1 MPRHAQLSTEFDA
14 TRERILHEA
23 TRIVGRVGLN
33 GLSMRALGEGVG
45 LTPGALYRYFPSKQ
59 DLLWSM
65 WQSALADLRTGF
77 AACAKTEDP
86 LSAIR
91 CMLAAYTS
99 FALHDL
105 DRFRALFL
113 ENDQGGLNLLDRD
126 PDALAPYQGLRAAV
140 EHARSCGAVRP
151 GDVDRLTQILWAAA
165 HGALTLVV
173 TVPEIDFGDHKAFV
187 SDTIDTVLKGLGPA
201 EDRHD

>member
-1 MPRHAQLSTEFDA
+1 MPRHAQPSREFDA
-14 TRERILHEA
+14 TRLRILHEA

-65 WQSALADLRTGF
+65 WESALADLKHGF
-77 AACAKTEDP
+77 AACTEEKDP
-86 LSAIR
+86 VRAIR
-91 CMLAAYTS
+91 CMLGAYAS

-126 PDALAPYQGLRAAV
+126 PEALAPYLALREAIGLAK
-140 EHARSCGAVRP
+140 SSSTLFS
-151 GDVDRLTQILWAAA
+151 GDVDRLTQILWAAT
-165 HGALTLVV
+165 HGALTLLV
-173 TVPEIDFGDHKAFV
+173 TVREIDFGDREAFV
-187 SDTIDTVLKGLGPA
+187 SETIEAVLRGLIPA
-201 EDRHD
+201 GGRHA